1 MESNLIEESSVCLDD
16 DYDYLTT
23 PFSFDNNSH
32 FLMCSIYEPSFRFNE
47 AFSSLNKDNSEESI
61 YIYTPNGGNSEKT
74 KENIERKIGNKRGRL
89 SKQENS
95 NKKSHNKYKVDNQV
109 RTIQVHYF
117 TFLIK
122 FLNTIFSGLNLDYS
136 LKDLSY
142 EYKKKTTKEYR
153 IKLEQKTIRQ
163 ILLETPITRKRN
175 TKIDLDCNKNII
187 KKIEEKDQYLFNILD
202 KNFLYFFENI
212 FFKNLKTINLSL
224 FNCINKEINMN
235 KNVNMFVDIFDEEDE
250 IYKKKMEKTAKKY
263 FIKNRNF

>member
-1 MESNLIEESSVCLDD
+1 MTSKLIEESSVCLDD
-16 DYDYLTT
+16 DYDYFTC

-47 AFSSLNKDNSEESI
+47 AFYSLNKDNSGESIHIDTPNDCNSEES
-61 YIYTPNGGNSEKT
+61 
-74 KENIERKIGNKRGRL
+74 KENIERKIGNKRGRI

-95 NKKSHNKYKVDNQV
+95 QKKPHNKYKVDNQV

-117 TFLIK
+117 KFLIK
-122 FLNTIFSGLNLDYS
+122 FLNTIFSALNLDYS

-142 EYKKKTTKEYR
+142 QYKQKTTKEYR
-153 IKLEQKTIRQ
+153 IQLEQKTIRQ
-163 ILLETPITRKRN
+163 ILLETPISKKKMN
-175 TKIDLDCNKNII
+175 IDIDYNKNII

-202 KNFLYFFENI
+202 KNFLYFFETI

-224 FNCINKEINMN
+224 FNCIDKEINLN

-250 IYKKKMEKTAKKY
+250 IYKQKMEKTAKKY
-263 FIKNRNF
+263 FITNCNF